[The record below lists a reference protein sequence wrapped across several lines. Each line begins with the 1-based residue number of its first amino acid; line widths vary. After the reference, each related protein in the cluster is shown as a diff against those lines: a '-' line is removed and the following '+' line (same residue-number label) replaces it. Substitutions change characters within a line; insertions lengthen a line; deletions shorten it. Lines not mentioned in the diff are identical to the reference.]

1 MAPIESAPNQRIL
14 AAWPNLLG
22 GLALLAAF
30 VSLRLLDEGA
40 RTAGLV
46 ITGLAAVG
54 ALAGRARGRMGADAA
69 GRRYALWATLPD
81 LLVLVGAALCGGAV
95 LTEDPPALVLPLGVL
110 AAVLG
115 GAQVV
120 ALELVSAPMRA
131 TGFIDLRRV
140 RAALNTAS
148 TLVLAVAGLGA
159 LCFALDKLDMR
170 RDFSFAA
177 PTTPSAA
184 TLSLLDA
191 AQCPAPAPAKDE
203 KDAAGAAGAA
213 TATGRPE
220 LFLFFE
226 RGSAALGE
234 LRDYFDALA
243 DHGVAVTTQDA
254 AIDPAL
260 AKKMKVSKNGTVGLR
275 CGERTETWQVGEDRE
290 DASKKLGK
298 LDEEMRT
305 RLAKV
310 SKDPV
315 TVYFTVGHGERSFD
329 DAAKPGERVTA
340 KTFKKLVESTNAKVK
355 KLGVADGLTKEVP
368 ADAEL
373 VVLVGPTQPFLDEE
387 VQALKAYWERGGALL
402 VMVDPPI
409 PGAEVPALGTV
420 ASLEPLLAT
429 LGVQVGEHEVVNDKA
444 YVKES
449 GGKADQAFVFSTSFG
464 SHKSVK
470 TLSGARGK
478 AALLFKQ
485 TATVEK
491 RQKDAGKVSVLA
503 RSAAGS
509 FVDKSGDR
517 AFTEGS
523 ETRAILD
530 LAAAVELPATGGGKE
545 GRAVVL
551 GDSDA
556 VADFLL
562 VNSEANQVFGY
573 EMLVW
578 LLRDD
583 DKIVGDAASSGDVRI
598 LHTRDQDKLWFY
610 GTVFLAPLLLIG
622 VGAFVGARRRRRP
635 AKAAATPAT
644 GGTP

>member
-40 RTAGLV
+40 RTVGLV
-46 ITGLAAVG
+46 VTGLAALG
-54 ALAGRARGRMGADAA
+54 ALAGRVRGRMGADAA
-69 GRRYALWATLPD
+69 GQRYALWATLPD

-95 LTEDPPALVLPLGVL
+95 LLEDPPALMLPLGVL

-115 GAQVV
+115 GAQVA

-159 LCFALDKLDMR
+159 LCFALDKLDLR
-170 RDFSFAA
+170 RDLSFAA

-191 AQCPAPAPAKDE
+191 AQCPAPTSADGTAAAP
-203 KDAAGAAGAA
+203 
-213 TATGRPE
+213 ATGRPE

-234 LRDYFDALA
+234 LRDYFDGLA
-243 DHGVAVTTQDA
+243 DHGVTVTTQDA

-305 RLAKV
+305 RLAKI

-329 DAAKPGERVTA
+329 DAAKPGERVPA

-355 KLGVADGLTKEVP
+355 KLGLADGLSKEVP
-368 ADAEL
+368 ADAAL

-387 VQALKAYWERGGALL
+387 VQALKAWWERGGALL

-409 PGAEVPALGTV
+409 PGMEVPAVGTV
-420 ASLEPLLAT
+420 ASLEPLLSA
-429 LGVQVGEHEVVNDKA
+429 LGVQIGAHEVVNDKA

-503 RSAAGS
+503 RSATGS
-509 FVDKSGDR
+509 FVDKNGDR
-517 AFTEGS
+517 SFTEGS

-530 LAAAVELPATGGGKE
+530 LAAAVELASTSGGKE

-556 VADFLL
+556 LADFLL

-573 EMLVW
+573 ELLVW

-583 DKIVGDAASSGDVRI
+583 DKIVGDATAAGDVRI

-610 GTVFLAPLLLIG
+610 GTVFLAPLILIG
-622 VGAFVGARRRRRP
+622 LGLWVGARRRRRP
-635 AKAAATPAT
+635 AKASAAPTA